1 LLKSFLAKNAT
12 VVALGLAS
20 VGLLSA
26 GTVSP
31 STTFT
36 GSITL
41 TSNQFDNYF
50 VYNANSGAV
59 SGIKG
64 VGVTNPFTQ
73 QTDFVPAGT
82 FPVTAS
88 IPQYISSGVATA
100 LGLYS
105 STGVSVAVNQNV
117 YNAALGKEVWDQVF
131 PGTSEASIAAALAGG
146 DQTALLAFLNSYSND
161 FVSFNSNTSTPIS
174 AGILHFSNAAAG
186 GSLTFA
192 NITAVGAPP
201 STGGGSGP
209 VSATPEP
216 SAQLL
221 LGAGLSVVA
230 LAVRKFRKA

>member
-1 LLKSFLAKNAT
+1 MKSFLSKNAP

-26 GTVSP
+26 GPVSP

-36 GSITL
+36 GSVTL

-50 VYNANSGAV
+50 VYNANGGAV
-59 SGIKG
+59 SGIQG

-73 QTDFVPAGT
+73 QTNFVPAGT
-82 FPVTAS
+82 FPVAES

-100 LGLYS
+100 LGMYS

-117 YNAALGKEVWDQVF
+117 YNSALGTEVWDQVF
-131 PGTSEASIAAALAGG
+131 PGTSEGSIAAALAGG
-146 DQTALLAFLNSYSND
+146 DQTALLAFLNKYSSD
-161 FVSFNSNTSTPIS
+161 FVSFDSNTATPIN
-174 AGILHFSNAAAG
+174 AGILHFSTAAAG

-201 STGGGSGP
+201 STDPGSGP

-216 SAQLL
+216 STQML
-221 LGAGLSVVA
+221 LGAGFSVVA